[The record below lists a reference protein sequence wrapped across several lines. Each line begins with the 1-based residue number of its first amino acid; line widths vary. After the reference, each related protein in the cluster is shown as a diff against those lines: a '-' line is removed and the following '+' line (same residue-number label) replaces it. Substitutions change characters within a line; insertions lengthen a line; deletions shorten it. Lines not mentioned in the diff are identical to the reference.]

1 MTRKDEETNV
11 AQKETLNSIQHQQQK
26 QQLWLVDMWFPKV
39 FMLKT
44 TTQIC
49 TWTHWE
55 KKGWTL
61 KTPRMIRVVSRSVS
75 VVMFT
80 LVTYHI
86 TRYSIELS
94 HSWLRELTKCVSSFI
109 SDHPLCNGTSAGV
122 KWANE
127 EPYLIVIIRFLIL
140 PSKCLRYRIK
150 VS

>member
-1 MTRKDEETNV
+1 MVGRYVVSESV
-11 AQKETLNSIQHQQQK
+11 HVKENYADMHLNTLRN
-26 QQLWLVDMWFPKV
+26 
-39 FMLKT
+39 
-44 TTQIC
+44 
-49 TWTHWE
+49 
-55 KKGWTL
+55 KGWTL

-75 VVMFT
+75 VVIFT

-94 HSWLRELTKCVSSFI
+94 HSWLRELTKCVFSLI
-109 SDHPLCNGTSAGV
+109 SDPPLSNGTSAGV